1 MTKVRSF
8 HDFSQLKSL
17 KCDLEPEKH
26 SEPLSGTGSRQER
39 KKPVLKTADELRETQ
54 RERETGLRIG
64 MRVALLDARDR
75 GYLRHIRKD
84 HVEIELDS
92 GITVPCT
99 FGSFVPV
106 DKSEELKLRKQK
118 TPAASHEEDSRP
130 VISHQKLLTVDLHLQ
145 ALPDSRHIVPG
156 QELPYQLEC
165 FRKVLRERLKHKGS
179 QIVFIHGVGDGVLK
193 DAIRQE
199 LDQTFAL
206 SCRWNPRGPGET
218 VVTIR

>member
-1 MTKVRSF
+1 MTKARSF

-17 KCDLEPEKH
+17 KRDLEPEKH
-26 SEPLSGTGSRQER
+26 TEPVSGAPSPQVR
-39 KKPVLKTADELRETQ
+39 KKPVLKTADELRQSQ
-54 RERETGLRIG
+54 RERETGLSLG
-64 MRVALLDARDR
+64 MRVALLDAQDR

-84 HVEIELDS
+84 HVEIELDC
-92 GITVPCT
+92 GITIPCA

-106 DKSEELKLRKQK
+106 EKGEELKLRKQK
-118 TPAASHEEDSRP
+118 TLPVPPGEERKPAVSHSM
-130 VISHQKLLTVDLHLQ
+130 LLTVDLHLQ
-145 ALPDSRHIVPG
+145 ALPDGRHIVPG
-156 QELPYQLEC
+156 QELPYQLEY

-193 DAIRQE
+193 EAIRRE
-199 LDQTFAL
+199 LDQSFAL